1 MHRYRFVICDESHSL
16 KDRTT
21 RRYER
26 VGPRVRGAV
35 RAVLCTGTPIMNRP
49 IEIWPQ
55 VGGRIAKHLLRCFR
69 QTRTHAACAR
79 QQLDCSAGQLPH
91 GGVVHPPVPRLL
103 YPWDH

>member
-21 RRYER
+21 KRYDR
-26 VGPRVRGAV
+26 VGPLVRGAA

-55 VGGRIAKHLLRCFR
+55 VGPGCENTRMRAVCGTR
-69 QTRTHAACAR
+69 Q
-79 QQLDCSAGQLPH
+79 L
-91 GGVVHPPVPRLL
+91 
-103 YPWDH
+103 